1 MDHAKR
7 PRRSTEEDEKTIE
20 EEVLE
25 KAFEEQ
31 KELTREERN
40 LTRILEKRSVDN
52 LNQQQA
58 YELTNNCALF
68 MAQMA
73 QAIKPEG
80 RSKENVVVTIKA
92 LGICANFMK
101 SVALK
106 MTEKLKEEMDG
117 RLIVTHLPEEGMYL
131 YVREEADGC
140 GILQEFGCC
149 LLFRQNS
156 NQLTFTQSAFSL
168 TFCCILSL
176 IFFNFSGRNF
186 VSGPDG
192 SGIIQEFRVEILL
205 TKRS

>member
-1 MDHAKR
+1 M
-7 PRRSTEEDEKTIE
+7 
-20 EEVLE
+20 
-25 KAFEEQ
+25 
-31 KELTREERN
+31 
-40 LTRILEKRSVDN
+40 
-52 LNQQQA
+52 
-58 YELTNNCALF
+58 

-73 QAIKPEG
+73 KDIKPREG
-80 RSKENVVVTIKA
+80 RSKEHVVMVIKA
-92 LGICANFMK
+92 LGICANFMN

-192 SGIIQEFRVEILL
+192 SGILQEFRVEILL

>member
-40 LTRILEKRSVDN
+40 LTRILEKRSTDN

-58 YELTNNCALF
+58 YEMTNACALF
-68 MAQMA
+68 MAKMA
-73 QAIKPEG
+73 QDIKPQG
-80 RSKENVVVTIKA
+80 RSKEDVVMAIKV

-101 SVALK
+101 SVALGL
-106 MTEKLKEEMDG
+106 TEKLKEEMDG

-131 YVREEADGC
+131 QYFREKVDDC
-140 GILQEFGCC
+140 
-149 LLFRQNS
+149 
-156 NQLTFTQSAFSL
+156 T
-168 TFCCILSL
+168 
-176 IFFNFSGRNF
+176 
-186 VSGPDG
+186 
-192 SGIIQEFRVEILL
+192 IQASRI
-205 TKRS
+205 